1 MIKDGKISVF
11 RIVDYLII
19 LLVILNSG
27 FALTTG
33 MNDLLLYSQI
43 FLLGLIV
50 VANGRFFKL
59 PKRDIRQIV
68 IIVMV
73 VSMISAFIIN
83 MDFKASLTYLHC
95 ALYIAIAYLI
105 NLVYDS
111 NSIITAFIKIMRVVA
126 IVSVSVSLLNLI
138 IPFSAYSFTVTNGSD
153 VKYYT
158 LGVVNY
164 NKTTFSIQPRA
175 CGIFWEPGLYAGF
188 LGITSIFELLTSKS
202 KISIWWLCLYCVAIF
217 FTYSTAGY
225 IYILMIIILA
235 FSKRFKSIGSIII
248 FSIVGVALLL
258 CIINIDFVTSLLIK
272 ISPNVFSKILWRNES
287 YLTRSMSPIADLLI
301 IFRHPLG
308 VGYGNIQNIRVETIQ
323 SMGENVSLS
332 TSTLTYH
339 GACCGILFLLSY
351 NILWVKNL
359 IVIKKDVLFK
369 ILTIILFAMIL
380 TSNPMYNNQFIWIFL
395 FFPFTRMTELDFRS
409 LNSSGVGE

>member
-1 MIKDGKISVF
+1 MIKNGKISIF

-19 LLVILNSG
+19 FLIILNSG
-27 FALTTG
+27 YALTTG

-43 FLLGLIV
+43 FLLGLII

-59 PKRDIRQIV
+59 PKRDIRQI
-68 IIVMV
+68 IIAVMV
-73 VSMISAFIIN
+73 VSMASAFIIN
-83 MDFKASLTYLHC
+83 MDVGAVLTYLHC

-105 NLVYDS
+105 NLIYDAKA
-111 NSIITAFIKIMRVVA
+111 IIKAFVSIMRVVA
-126 IVSVSVSLLNLI
+126 VISVTVSFINI
-138 IPFSAYSFTVTNGSD
+138 FIPFSAFSFTFTNGSD

-158 LGVVNY
+158 LGIVNY
-164 NKTTFSIQPRA
+164 NKSTFLTQSRA

-188 LGITSIFELLTSKS
+188 LGLAAIFELVNFENNKN
-202 KISIWWLCLYCVAIF
+202 IWWLCLYCVAIF

-235 FSKRFKSIGSIII
+235 FSKKFKSLGSVIL
-248 FSIVGVALLL
+248 FSIVGVALLF
-258 CIINIDFVTSLLIK
+258 CIVNIDLVTSALIK

-301 IFRHPLG
+301 IFKHPLG
-308 VGYGNIQNIRVETIQ
+308 VGYGSIQNVRVETIQ
-323 SMGENVSLS
+323 SMGEDVSLS

-339 GACCGILFLLSY
+339 GACCGVLFLLAY
-351 NILWVKNL
+351 NVLWIKNL
-359 IVIKKDVLFK
+359 VVIKKDILFK

-395 FFPFTRMTELDFRS
+395 FFPFTRMNEGNRGI
-409 LNSSGVGE
+409 LNSSGIGE

>member
-1 MIKDGKISVF
+1 MIKDSKISLF

-19 LLVILNSG
+19 FLVIINSG
-27 FALTTG
+27 YALTTG
-33 MNDLLLYSQI
+33 MNDMLLYSQI
-43 FLLGLIV
+43 VLLGLII

-73 VSMISAFIIN
+73 VSMASAFIIN
-83 MDFKASLTYLHC
+83 MDVGAFLTYLHC

-105 NLVYDS
+105 NLVYDPK
-111 NSIITAFIKIMRVVA
+111 SIISAFIKIMRVVA
-126 IVSVSVSLLNLI
+126 IASVTVSFLNLFIPVSL
-138 IPFSAYSFTVTNGSD
+138 YSFTFTNGSD

-158 LGVVNY
+158 LGIVNY
-164 NKTTFSIQPRA
+164 NKATYLTQSRA

-188 LGITSIFELLTSKS
+188 LGLTSMFELITSKNSRE
-202 KISIWWLCLYCVAIF
+202 IWWLCLYCVAIF

-235 FSKRFKSIGSIII
+235 LSSKFKSKGSIII
-248 FSIVGVALLL
+248 FSVIGLALLF
-258 CIINIDFVTSLLIK
+258 CIINIDLVTSLLIK

-287 YLTRSMSPIADLLI
+287 YLTRSMSPIADLI
-301 IFRHPLG
+301 IILRHPFG
-308 VGYGNIQNIRVETIQ
+308 VGYGSIQDVRVETIQ
-323 SMGENVSLS
+323 SMGEDVSLS

-339 GACCGILFLLSY
+339 GACCGVLFLLAY
-351 NILWVKNL
+351 NVLWIKNL
-359 IVIKKDVLFK
+359 IFIEKDLIFK
-369 ILTIILFAMIL
+369 ILTVILFAMIL

-395 FFPFTRMTELDFRS
+395 FFPFTRINNGEREI
-409 LNSSGVGE
+409 LNNSGIGE